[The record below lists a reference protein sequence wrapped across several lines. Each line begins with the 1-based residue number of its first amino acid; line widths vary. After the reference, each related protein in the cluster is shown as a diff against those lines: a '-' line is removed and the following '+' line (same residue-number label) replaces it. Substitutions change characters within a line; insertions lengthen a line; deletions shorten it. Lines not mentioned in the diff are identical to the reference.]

1 MLQRLTVFAVNT
13 GIWTAVFAL
22 LSVVLVRVVR
32 HTSTVYPDLNTLAA
46 CLAVKCVLPRARL
59 CARLALQ

>member
-22 LSVVLVRVVR
+22 LTIILVRIIS
-32 HTSTVYPDLNTLAA
+32 H
-46 CLAVKCVLPRARL
+46 
-59 CARLALQ
+59 